1 MVVPWWSQQEEEE
14 QQQQGGGGARERIRR
29 SSIRELHHLL
39 GAQMELLAGK
49 RVGYRLE
56 RCQPGWAQ
64 AQPLNRE
71 MQ

>member
-1 MVVPWWSQQEEEE
+1 MVVEPARRRRAAAAAA
-14 QQQQGGGGARERIRR
+14 GGGGARERIRR

-64 AQPLNRE
+64 AQPLNRK